1 MYQFHLETNTQR
13 KLVGEMEWKTQGL
26 REKRRQRGWRRNGV
40 GMRGVFFM
48 IGGCL
53 REGVGAG
60 EEVRGQLIHACGV
73 PRAIVGVPIATLLYS
88 ALGIINNLLA

>member
-40 GMRGVFFM
+40 GMRGVFFYDWGM
-48 IGGCL
+48 FKG
-53 REGVGAG
+53 RS
-60 EEVRGQLIHACGV
+60 RGWGRSKGTVNTCMWCAKS
-73 PRAIVGVPIATLLYS
+73 AIQ
-88 ALGIINNLLA
+88 

>member
-1 MYQFHLETNTQR
+1 MF
-13 KLVGEMEWKTQGL
+13 
-26 REKRRQRGWRRNGV
+26 
-40 GMRGVFFM
+40 FFM